1 MYKFVII
8 RENFNYQNVTTFSEF
23 ILVKTAKTNLPTH
36 GVKPK
41 SDDCPGGQWLCSP
54 EIRQFYDCMCVVV
67 LILHASVKKVI
78 VRREKIIC
86 VYMLFSSNHHFI
98 SNHFLVLHVNI
109 YELTTN
115 PL

>member
-67 LILHASVKKVI
+67 LILHASVKKSD
-78 VRREKIIC
+78 REKRKNHLCLYVVFIQ
-86 VYMLFSSNHHFI
+86 SSFH
-98 SNHFLVLHVNI
+98 L
-109 YELTTN
+109 
-115 PL
+115 